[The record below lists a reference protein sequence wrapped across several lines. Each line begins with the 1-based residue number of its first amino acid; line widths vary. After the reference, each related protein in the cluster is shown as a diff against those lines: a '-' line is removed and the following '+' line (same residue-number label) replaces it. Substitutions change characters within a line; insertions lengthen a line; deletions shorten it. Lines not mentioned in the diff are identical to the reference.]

1 MDELVGRLMP
11 LKGSASGDVEGAVN
25 EIWGGVEPT
34 QDFWA
39 ERRKVLEEGDK
50 INQAQGDWPMA
61 RPANGSVN
69 ERFVY
74 FVKCRASGCYKIG
87 STGNLRRRVYEIRQY
102 LPRGIE
108 AVWWTHGGEFVER
121 GLHYE
126 FSDLR
131 ISGEWFEGDVS
142 IARRI
147 SSTGAMRI
155 KDDALTGL
163 RKPPTPL
170 PQESTAPTSPPAE
183 QLTTALR
190 PSTPMTPKGPTP

>member
-1 MDELVGRLMP
+1 MENGAKEPRLMAR
-11 LKGSASGDVEGAVN
+11 KGSAMGDVEGAVN
-25 EIWGGVEPT
+25 PIWGGVEPT
-34 QDFWA
+34 QDFWE

-50 INQAQGDWPMA
+50 INQARGDWPMA
-61 RPANGSVN
+61 RPPNVSVN

-163 RKPPTPL
+163 RKTPTL
-170 PQESTAPTSPPAE
+170 LRQEHAAPTTPPAE
-183 QLTTALR
+183 PLNPRLSASNQR
-190 PSTPMTPKGPTP
+190 SST